1 MRTYRLDNS
10 NRLYNQN
17 NEAGFTLIEVLIA
30 IMLLA
35 FISLYTFKMIDN
47 GTDTKERVLAED
59 QKTLQGLT
67 AVARIDTDFSQLYSP
82 LYAYSKSAPTNNP
95 ANVYQD
101 DNVSK
106 GSFDGKAKNGAL
118 IPQFTSED
126 KSTLVFFTAAN
137 RRKIADSKEGR
148 FAWIR
153 YSLRRSEKTDAD
165 AGTDTSKKNGADYE
179 LVRQM
184 ITTNL
189 YAANLNWDQARPQ
202 VLMGNVKSLEF
213 SFWDERNKKFV
224 SSILDLNENRNAIR
238 FLKMDLVWIDE
249 NNTEQSVSK
258 NYRVLYPYFNTKQDD
273 IAGGG
278 AYGDSAPPPGIPNP
292 DDPQNPDGTG
302 GGTQGGS
309 GVHF

>member
-1 MRTYRLDNS
+1 MCRLDNS
-10 NRLYNQN
+10 KRLHILKNA
-17 NEAGFTLIEVLIA
+17 EGFTLIEVLIA

-47 GTDTKERVLAED
+47 GTDTKDRVLAED

-82 LYAYSKSAPTNNP
+82 LFAYGKSVPTSNPGNNI
-95 ANVYQD
+95 YQD
-101 DNVSK
+101 DNVAK

-137 RRKIADSKEGR
+137 RRKIADAKEGR

-153 YSLRRSEKTDAD
+153 YSVRPAERTEAD
-165 AGTDTSKKNGADYE
+165 GDDPKKNGAGLE

-189 YAANLNWDQARPQ
+189 YASSLNWDQARPQ

-213 SFWDERNKKFV
+213 SFWDDRNKKYV
-224 SSILDLNENRNAIR
+224 SSVLDLNESRNAIR
-238 FLKMDLVWIDE
+238 SIKMDLVWVDE
-249 NNTEQSVSK
+249 NNNEQKISK
-258 NYRVLYPYFNTKQDD
+258 NYRVLYPFFNTKQDD
-273 IAGGG
+273 IAGG
-278 AYGDSAPPPGIPNP
+278 AYGDSVPPPGIPNP
-292 DDPQNPDGTG
+292 DEAQNPDGTG
-302 GGTQGGS
+302 GSGTQGGG